1 MALSP
6 VAALWFL
13 PFAVPV
19 CLWVAWSDMRFM
31 RIPNPAVLTL
41 VAVYA
46 LVGPWVLPFGDWSWR
61 WLQLP
66 AVLLVGF
73 GLNAGGLVGAG
84 DAKFA
89 AGIAPF
95 VAWHD
100 LPFVTILFAT
110 VLLAAFTLHR
120 LVRRMARLRAG
131 FPDWA
136 SWDHDDFPM
145 GLALAGT
152 LLFYLALAAL
162 AI

>member
-6 VAALWFL
+6 EAALPL
-13 PFAVPV
+13 LLFAAPV

-41 VAVYA
+41 VAIFA
-46 LVGPWVLPFGDWSWR
+46 AVGPFVLPFGDWSWR
-61 WLQLP
+61 LLQLP
-66 AVLLVGF
+66 IVLLVGF

-89 AGIAPF
+89 AAMAPF
-95 VAWHD
+95 VARHD
-100 LPFVTILFAT
+100 LPFLTVLFAT
-110 VLLAAFTLHR
+110 VLLAAFALHR
-120 LVRRMARLRAG
+120 LMRRIPQVRAG

-136 SWDHDDFPM
+136 SWTHDDFPM